1 MKIIADL
8 HTHTLA
14 STHAYSTIRENC
26 EIAQEKGLKVV
37 AMTDHAPL
45 MPDAPHEWHAGNQH
59 VLSQKIKGVVVLRGI
74 EADIMNTDGE
84 LDVKNY
90 ILEGLQ
96 WVVASFHDP
105 VYPPRNPEDHLKTL
119 ENVCKNPLVD
129 IFGHLTTTGHPFDYT
144 EGAKLLAKYDK
155 IAEINNSS
163 IRAGRS
169 TYENA
174 LRFAEA
180 CKKENVKISVNSDAH
195 YCEEIGELSIA
206 LEIIEK
212 VGYPVD
218 LIINTNLEYI
228 IDRVN
233 KNHPKAPKIN
243 IDM

>member
-1 MKIIADL
+1 MKIIGDL

-26 EIAQEKGLKVV
+26 EIAAEKGLKVI

-59 VLSQKIKGVVVLRGI
+59 ALSQKIKGVFVLRGI

-84 LDVKNY
+84 LDVKSY
-90 ILEGLQ
+90 IIEGLQ

-105 VYPPRNPEDHLKTL
+105 VYPPRNPDDHLKTL

-129 IFGHLTTTGHPFDYT
+129 VFGHLTTGGHPFDYE
-144 EGAKLLAKYDK
+144 EGAKLFAKYDK
-155 IAEINNSS
+155 IAEVNNAS

-169 TYENA
+169 TFENTV
-174 LRFAEA
+174 RFLEA
-180 CKKENVKISVNSDAH
+180 CKKENVKICIDSDAH
-195 YCEEIGELSIA
+195 YCEDIGELSA
-206 LEIIEK
+206 AMEIVNK
-212 VGYPVD
+212 VGYPQD
-218 LIINTNLEYI
+218 LIVNTNLEYI

-233 KNHPKAPKIN
+233 KNHPKAPKIDIN
-243 IDM
+243 I